1 MLFRVYLYFFDGYSK
16 TYGSLGAV
24 IVLLLWLY
32 IFRIGDSAGRLDQ
45 FRNRKCRRSTRT
57 S

>member
-16 TYGSLGAV
+16 IYGSLGAV

-32 IFRIGDSAGRLDQ
+32 ISDWRFCWAA
-45 FRNRKCRRSTRT
+45 RSIQK
-57 S
+57 SKMPPLN